1 MSTKHMFRV
10 ISAASFAALL
20 ACSAVA
26 IAADDDSTSHS
37 DTAGAAITD
46 TAITAKVKAKYMN
59 DTRLKHSDISVRTAN
74 GVVTLTGSAPG
85 ATAKSAATDLA
96 RNVKGVK
103 SVDND
108 IEVAAV
114 EAPSTGEKI
123 EAKTKSATRK
133 TERVASDSWITT
145 KVKSALLA
153 DSVTKGFEISVKT
166 RHHVVALSGTVDTQA
181 SADHAADLARQI
193 KHVKSVD
200 TSALKTG
207 RV

>member
-1 MSTKHMFRV
+1 MSTKHLFRS
-10 ISAASFAALL
+10 ISAASFAVVLGWSAL
-20 ACSAVA
+20 AVA
-26 IAADDDSTSHS
+26 DTDSPEHS
-37 DTAGAAITD
+37 ATAGAAISD
-46 TAITAKVKAKYMN
+46 TAITGKVKAKYMG
-59 DTRLKHSDISVRTAN
+59 DTRLKNSDISVSTAN
-74 GVVTLTGSAPG
+74 GIVTLTGSATG
-85 ATAKSAATDLA
+85 ATAKSAAADLA

-108 IEVAAV
+108 IEIAAV
-114 EAPSTGEKI
+114 EAPSTADKM
-123 EAKTKSATRK
+123 EAKTKHATRK

-200 TSALKTG
+200 TSALRTG